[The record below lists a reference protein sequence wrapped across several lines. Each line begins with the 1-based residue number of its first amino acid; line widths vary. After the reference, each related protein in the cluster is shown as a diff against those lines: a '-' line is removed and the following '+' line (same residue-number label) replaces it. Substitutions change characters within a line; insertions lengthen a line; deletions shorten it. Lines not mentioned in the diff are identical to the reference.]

1 VIFDRFE
8 TAVVPFPFAEVPTLK
23 RRPVVILSGRAFNE
37 ANGATLVGMI
47 TTAKETSWP
56 SDMSIRELG
65 LAGLTVACLI
75 RMRLTTIPNDLILRR
90 LGKLGAFD
98 RLTCERNLAE
108 MVVG

>member
-1 VIFDRFE
+1 MICDRFD

-47 TTAKETSWP
+47 TTAKETNWP
-56 SDMSIRELG
+56 SDMSIRELAV
-65 LAGLTVACLI
+65 AGLTVACLI

-90 LGKLGAFD
+90 LGRLGAFD
-98 RLTCERNLAE
+98 RWACERNLAE